1 MYLIKVIGNIV
12 KLGKKTEQNK
22 HLACTFTDHIIFR
35 NMFIFWSFYQKPGD
49 HLSAR
54 KGKERMNNNKW
65 LKLYS
70 KTKLCNIIN
79 SYVKKNTH
87 IQNSSWKKKKNWTS
101 WIQNSSEVCFSKC
114 QSDKINFNVSTY
126 NPDNSGSNCYTYH
139 DEGVQAFKGP
149 LLILL
154 NLWSTHTHGP
164 LWVQKPVL
172 WIQQGEIIKE
182 NTSKLCGRRQGINKL
197 WPTTNPQPQTNTET
211 EGHDWIYSR
220 YQPTQL

>member
-1 MYLIKVIGNIV
+1 MLKKTHTYKTVLERKKRTEPVEYKTHLKFVFPNVNLIKSTLMFRPIIRTTPGQIA
-12 KLGKKTEQNK
+12 THTMTREYK
-22 HLACTFTDHIIFR
+22 HL
-35 NMFIFWSFYQKPGD
+35 
-49 HLSAR
+49 
-54 KGKERMNNNKW
+54 
-65 LKLYS
+65 
-70 KTKLCNIIN
+70 
-79 SYVKKNTH
+79 
-87 IQNSSWKKKKNWTS
+87 
-101 WIQNSSEVCFSKC
+101 
-114 QSDKINFNVSTY
+114 
-126 NPDNSGSNCYTYH
+126 
-139 DEGVQAFKGP
+139 FKGP

-211 EGHDWIYSR
+211 EGHDCIYSR

>member
-1 MYLIKVIGNIV
+1 ML
-12 KLGKKTEQNK
+12 KKTHTYKTVLERK
-22 HLACTFTDHIIFR
+22 KRTEPVEYKTHLKFVFPNVNLI
-35 NMFIFWSFYQKPGD
+35 
-49 HLSAR
+49 
-54 KGKERMNNNKW
+54 
-65 LKLYS
+65 
-70 KTKLCNIIN
+70 
-79 SYVKKNTH
+79 
-87 IQNSSWKKKKNWTS
+87 
-101 WIQNSSEVCFSKC
+101 
-114 QSDKINFNVSTY
+114 KINFNVSTY